1 MAQVLSEVMEP
12 QVEKKKKARV
22 LEERLLDTPYEAD
35 EQPQKDEEKNDE
47 NSTEHIT
54 FSAIQ
59 EFLNTQE

>member
-12 QVEKKKKARV
+12 QVEMKKKARV

-47 NSTEHIT
+47 
-54 FSAIQ
+54 
-59 EFLNTQE
+59 

>member
-35 EQPQKDEEKNDE
+35 EQPQKAEEKNDE
-47 NSTEHIT
+47 
-54 FSAIQ
+54 
-59 EFLNTQE
+59 